1 MMLAL
6 LFEVTDLQMPWP
18 GRSLLLLHANEICL
32 NNIGPIFKK
41 GRKDD
46 SGNCWPVSLTSV
58 PGMIVEQILLEAILR
73 HTAEREVTCNNQHGF
88 TKGRSC
94 LTNLVAFYGGIT
106 VSVDKG
112 KATDVIHL
120 DINTA
125 LDTVPHNI
133 LLSILERYGF
143 DEWTVQWMTNWLW
156 DSIQRV
162 VVSSSVFGWRLI
174 MSGVSQRSV
183 VGPKLFDIFIRDTD
197 SEM

>member
-1 MMLAL
+1 M
-6 LFEVTDLQMPWP
+6 
-18 GRSLLLLHANEICL
+18 
-32 NNIGPIFKK
+32 
-41 GRKDD
+41 
-46 SGNCWPVSLTSV
+46 
-58 PGMIVEQILLEAILR
+58 LR
-73 HTAEREVTCNNQHGF
+73 HMEDREVIEDNQYGF

-143 DEWTVQWMTNWLW
+143 DEWTVQWMTNWL
-156 DSIQRV
+156 
-162 VVSSSVFGWRLI
+162 
-174 MSGVSQRSV
+174 
-183 VGPKLFDIFIRDTD
+183 
-197 SEM
+197 